1 MKLKDITGFAVG
13 PTVRFKSDV
22 GCVISTQ
29 KNRDGRAKY
38 LVVTAKGQKVWWFAD
53 KCRVMEAA

>member
-1 MKLKDITGFAVG
+1 MKQSIANLSVR
-13 PTVRFKSDV
+13 PTVRFKSEV
-22 GCVISTQ
+22 GRVISTQ
-29 KNRDGRAKY
+29 MNRDGRAKF